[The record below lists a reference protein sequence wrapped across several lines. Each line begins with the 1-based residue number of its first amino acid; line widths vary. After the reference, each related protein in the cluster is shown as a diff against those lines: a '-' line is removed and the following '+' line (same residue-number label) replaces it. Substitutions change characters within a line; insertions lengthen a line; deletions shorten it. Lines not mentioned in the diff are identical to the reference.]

1 MFVKRRSGYTMLELV
16 FVIAIVGILSAIAI
30 PKFAVSRSDAI
41 IVKAKTTVSSIR
53 SAISSERQKRIM
65 RGDFNAIYKLS
76 SSATLGE
83 PIFDAFDGDTNNP
96 VLEYPPLSCETATS
110 TGCWRET
117 TTGTKD
123 NPISKY
129 TYNMPTSGSVVFV
142 LQNNRFDCEDS
153 SEENCKL
160 LTQ

>member
-76 SSATLGE
+76 SSSDLGD

-96 VLEYPPLSCETATS
+96 VLEYPPLSCETAT
-110 TGCWRET
+110 TKGCWRET
-117 TTGTKD
+117 KTG
-123 NPISKY
+123 SKSGDESEY
-129 TYNMPTSGSVVFV
+129 TFNMPTSGSVVFT
-142 LQNNRFDCEDS
+142 LKNNRFDCDISDS
-153 SEENCKL
+153 NCKL